1 MGDDSGGSTRNEDS
15 SVLLDSGIEPSPRR
29 GRKLNY
35 ELPDQRD
42 IETAGSR
49 RSRVPRL
56 CRKGKADD
64 DDEPVHTISVTQAVQ
79 NTIRKYV

>member
-1 MGDDSGGSTRNEDS
+1 MGDDSGASTRNEDS

-29 GRKLNY
+29 GRKLDY
-35 ELPDQRD
+35 EMPEKRE

-56 CRKGKADD
+56 CRKGKED
-64 DDEPVHTISVTQAVQ
+64 DDETNVHTISVTQAVQ
-79 NTIRKYV
+79 NTIRK